1 MTSMQRGLALFT
13 RWFGPLKR
21 PTPFTPPRWEEG
33 LASFVEDLAV
43 DSLNGR
49 MVTDKNAQWLVGR
62 LRQMVARD
70 PGLATAPLVDYG
82 KQKQSMAEYSYS
94 VGGLAFYL
102 MYRVMGHDAFTRL
115 IRDYYGAHAAG
126 GGSTDEL
133 FAMARR
139 ASPVPIDPLID
150 DWISTTRWTAVVA
163 TQDAPGLVSR
173 YRNGAADNLAFQ
185 IVLNT
190 GRGSLRRRRPA
201 SSWPARRRIRRA
213 QCCRA
218 QRSRSRPPSVRR
230 ACLSWSP
237 TRPARSNSSA
247 FRPAS
252 TTCAS
257 NSPDSRRA

>member
-70 PGLATAPLVDYG
+70 PRLATAPLVDYG

-190 GRGSLRRRRPA
+190 GRGSLRRRRPETM
-201 SSWPARRRIRRA
+201 
-213 QCCRA
+213 
-218 QRSRSRPPSVRR
+218 RSRGRSVERRLDCESKRPKDQRQ
-230 ACLSWSP
+230 AE
-237 TRPARSNSSA
+237 
-247 FRPAS
+247 AS
-252 TTCAS
+252 TDDRWSATGHLVESVCSLLREGPGAVL
-257 NSPDSRRA
+257 